1 MNDARSQQDAADYEA
16 LRSQAVLAGIGQG
29 LTLLPCGLAGWL
41 SAKSPAAELQTLPTT
56 PPPTEVFSC
65 GPLPAAIASIV
76 QRLVREAAD
85 A

>member
-1 MNDARSQQDAADYEA
+1 MNDAIGQQDAADYEA
-16 LRSQAVLAGIGQG
+16 LRSQAILAGVAQG

-41 SAKSPAAELQTLPTT
+41 RAKSADAQGRTLPIT
-56 PPPTEVFSC
+56 PFATEVFSR

-76 QRLVREAAD
+76 QRLAREAAD